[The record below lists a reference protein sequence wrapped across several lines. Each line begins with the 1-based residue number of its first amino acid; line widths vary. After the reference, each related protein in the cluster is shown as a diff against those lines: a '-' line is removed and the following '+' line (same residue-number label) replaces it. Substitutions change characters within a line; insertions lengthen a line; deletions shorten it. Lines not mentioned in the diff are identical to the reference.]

1 MSTEIMPFGASGL
14 ASREARQASK
24 AIVRSRARAELRV
37 AEADHSTDVV
47 LAKVDNITM
56 ATGSAMQAVVKVAR
70 AQRELEQLA
79 PEASHRLAY
88 LADTHLLGCS
98 ELLDDLRREM
108 RRNR

>member
-1 MSTEIMPFGASGL
+1 MSSEIMPFSGTGR
-14 ASREARQASK
+14 ASREARSTGK
-24 AIVRSRARAELRV
+24 AILRSRGRAELRV
-37 AEADHSTDVV
+37 AEADHSTDVA